1 MPRYF
6 FHVHDDV
13 QHIDREGVELDGPA
27 KAHSEAVIMAGE
39 ILKYLDGNFTR
50 GNWSMRVL
58 DETGNIVCEILIA
71 IKRKKPAKS

>member
-13 QHIDREGVELDGPA
+13 QHIDREGVDLEGPA
-27 KAHSEAVIMAGE
+27 VAHAEAVKTAGE
-39 ILKYLDGNFTR
+39 ILKDLDGHFTR

-58 DETGNIVCEILIA
+58 DEGGEVVSDIRIA
-71 IKRKKPAKS
+71 VKRRKPA

>member
-13 QHIDREGVELDGPA
+13 QHVDREGTDLADPA
-27 KAHSEAVIMAGE
+27 KAHSEAVIAAGE
-39 ILKYLDGNFTR
+39 ILKDLDGHFTR

-58 DETGNIVCEILIA
+58 DDKGDVVSDILIA
-71 IKRKKPAKS
+71 VKRRKPA